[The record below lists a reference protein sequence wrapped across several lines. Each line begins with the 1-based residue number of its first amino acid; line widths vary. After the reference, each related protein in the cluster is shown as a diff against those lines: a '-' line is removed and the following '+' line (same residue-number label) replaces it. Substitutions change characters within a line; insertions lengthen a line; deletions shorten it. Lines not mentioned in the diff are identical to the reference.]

1 MTTEWGL
8 LGIAAL
14 VFVYAL
20 YGKRLSDSI
29 LTGPMLFLF
38 AGWAF
43 HSVGLVTLGHGAEGL
58 HILAEVSLVVLLFA
72 DAAAID
78 PRRLWRGASI
88 PARML
93 LIGMPL
99 AILFGFGAGWG
110 LMPAWPLW
118 ELALVAAILAPT
130 DAALSQPIITD
141 PRVPERMRRSLS
153 AESGLN
159 DGFALP
165 FILFFGCFAVG
176 GIHDQVQVPWWVFV
190 GEQIGL
196 GALIGAAIGYGGGW
210 LLRWAQDRGVTSDR
224 FGGIA
229 VLALAGLAYLAAQ
242 AAHGNGFLAAFA
254 AGLTF
259 GEVLRGRSRFV
270 FEFVETEGH
279 ILTVLSFF
287 VIGAVLL
294 PEGLPHAT
302 WAMVALVLASLFV
315 LRPAAIWL
323 SLAGTGVSAKE
334 KLFYGWFGPRGLA
347 TALFALL
354 VLDAFDLLQMRDEI
368 LAVAAIAVL
377 LSAVLHGLTAAP
389 AARLF
394 AKDAA
399 DEKRSGEKPS
409 DEKRSREK
417 RSPRD
422 ALTDT

>member
-1 MTTEWGL
+1 MTTGWGL
-8 LGIAAL
+8 LAIAAL

-20 YGKRLSDSI
+20 CGKRLSDSV

-38 AGWAF
+38 AGWSF
-43 HSVGLVTLGHGAEGL
+43 HALGLIELGHGAEGL
-58 HILAEVSLVVLLFA
+58 YILAEVSLVVLLFA

-78 PRRLWRGASI
+78 PRRLLKGASI

-93 LIGMPL
+93 ILGLPL
-99 AILFGFGAGWG
+99 AILFGFGAGLG
-110 LMPAWPLW
+110 LMPSWPLW

-141 PRVPERMRRSLS
+141 PRVPERIGRSLS

-159 DGFALP
+159 DGLALP

-176 GIHDQVQVPWWVFV
+176 GVHDEVQVPWWVFV
-190 GEQIGL
+190 GQQIGL
-196 GALIGAAIGYGGGW
+196 GALIGGAVGYVGGW
-210 LLRWAQDRGVTSDR
+210 LLRLAQDRGLTSDR

-229 VLALAGLAYLAAQ
+229 VLALAGLAYLTAHAG
-242 AAHGNGFLAAFA
+242 HGNGFLAAFV
-254 AGLTF
+254 AGLAF

-270 FEFVETEGH
+270 FEFVETEGQ

-302 WAMVALVLASLFV
+302 WPMVALVLASLFL

-323 SLAGTGVSAKE
+323 SLTGAGVSTKE

-354 VLDAFDLLQMRDEI
+354 VLNAFDLLKMRDEI
-368 LAVAAIAVL
+368 LAIAAIAVL
-377 LSAVLHGLTAAP
+377 LSSVLHGLTAAP

-394 AKDAA
+394 DKNREA
-399 DEKRSGEKPS
+399 EKKPS
-409 DEKRSREK
+409 
-417 RSPRD
+417 RD
-422 ALTDT
+422 ILTDT

>member
-8 LGIAAL
+8 LAVAAL
-14 VFVYAL
+14 VFAYAL
-20 YGKRLSDSI
+20 CGKRLADSI

-38 AGWAF
+38 AGWGF
-43 HSVGLVTLGHGAEGL
+43 HTLGLIELGHGAEGL
-58 HILAEVSLVVLLFA
+58 YVLAEISLIVLLFA

-78 PRRLWRGASI
+78 PRLLWKGASI

-93 LIGMPL
+93 ILGLPF
-99 AILFGFGAGWG
+99 AILFGFGFAAG
-110 LMPAWPLW
+110 LLPAWPLW

-141 PRVPERMRRSLS
+141 PRVPERIGRSLS

-176 GIHDQVQVPWWVFV
+176 GVHDQVQVPWWVFV
-190 GEQIGL
+190 GEQVGL
-196 GALIGAAIGYGGGW
+196 GALIGGAIGYGGGW
-210 LLRWAQDRGVTSDR
+210 LLRIAQDRGLTSDG

-242 AAHGNGFLAAFA
+242 AGHGNGFLAAFA
-254 AGLTF
+254 AGLAF

-270 FEFVETEGH
+270 FEFIETEGQ

-302 WAMVALVLASLFV
+302 WPMVALVLASLFV

-323 SLAGTGVSAKE
+323 SLVGAGIGTKE

-354 VLDAFDLLQMRDEI
+354 VLDAFDLLKMRDEI
-368 LAVAAIAVL
+368 LAIAAIAVL
-377 LSAVLHGLTAAP
+377 LSCVLHGLTAAP

-394 AKDAA
+394 EKDAA
-399 DEKRSGEKPS
+399 DEEGESG
-409 DEKRSREK
+409 DT
-417 RSPRD
+417 
-422 ALTDT
+422 LTDT

>member
-8 LGIAAL
+8 LAVAAL

-20 YGKRLSDSI
+20 FGRRLSDSI

-38 AGWAF
+38 AGWGF
-43 HSVGLVTLGHGAEGL
+43 HSLGLIELGHGAHGL
-58 HILAEVSLVVLLFA
+58 YVLAEISLVVLLFA

-93 LIGMPL
+93 VFGLPL
-99 AILFGFGAGWG
+99 AILFGFLAGAG
-110 LMPAWPLW
+110 LLPNWPLW

-141 PRVPERMRRSLS
+141 PRIPERIGRSLS

-165 FILFFGCFAVG
+165 FVLFFGCFAVG
-176 GIHDQVQVPWWVFV
+176 GIHNEVQVPWWVFV
-190 GEQIGL
+190 GQQVGL
-196 GALIGAAIGYGGGW
+196 GALIGGVIGYAGGW
-210 LLRWAQDRGVTSDR
+210 LLRLAQDRGLTSDR

-229 VLALAGLAYLAAQ
+229 VLALAGIAYLAAQ
-242 AAHGNGFLAAFA
+242 AGHGNGFLAAFV
-254 AGLTF
+254 AGLAF

-270 FEFVETEGH
+270 FEFIETEGQM
-279 ILTVLSFF
+279 LAVLSFF

-294 PEGLPHAT
+294 PEGLPHMT
-302 WAMVALVLASLFV
+302 WPMVALVLASLFV
-315 LRPAAIWL
+315 LRPVAIWL
-323 SLAGTGVSAKE
+323 SLAGAGIGTKE

-368 LAVAAIAVL
+368 LAVAAITVL

-389 AARLF
+389 AAKLF
-394 AKDAA
+394 DKDAGR
-399 DEKRSGEKPS
+399 DETKSGGT
-409 DEKRSREK
+409 
-417 RSPRD
+417 
-422 ALTDT
+422 LTDT